1 MKFSDIPG
9 LSDLKKQL
17 SQAVDQGHVAHAQLF
32 AGQEGGVGLMLALAY
47 AQYLNCENQADGD
60 SCGTCPSCIKISK
73 FVHPDLHFCMPTAKS
88 KRTEKQGEK
97 EKEKEEL
104 MACMPLFRQF
114 LAEMPFGRLSDWANL
129 AEFENRTP
137 LTNIKSVR
145 ETMRG
150 LQLKAYEA
158 KFKVQIIWLPETMR
172 SEGSNAFLKIL
183 EEPPPFTVF
192 LLVSDQPE
200 QLLPTVISRTQRVQ
214 IPSLD
219 DETLAGYLHSRFGLN
234 PDKALQIASLSGGS
248 IPVAL
253 ALSEEKTDDYH
264 AMFMEWQ
271 RACFKNDL
279 DKLIRQTEFFQSLG
293 KEMQKSYL
301 RYCLDKIRKALVL
314 NVANA
319 PNARVL
325 ATEQSDLQNLGKTFS
340 LPLVENILQQL
351 ETAYYHINQNA
362 SARMVFFDTS
372 LAISTGYRTL
382 RN

>member
-1 MKFSDIPG
+1 MKFSEVPG

-17 SQAVDQGHVAHAQLF
+17 SLAVDQGHVAHAQLF

-47 AQYLNCENQADGD
+47 AQYLNCESPVEGD
-60 SCGTCPSCIKISK
+60 SCGTCFSCVKISR

-88 KRTEKQGEK
+88 KLTEKAS
-97 EKEKEEL
+97 EKEEL
-104 MACMPLFRQF
+104 LPFLPLFRQF
-114 LAEMPFGRLSDWANL
+114 LTDMPFGRLSDWAAM

-137 LTNIKSVR
+137 ITNIKAVR
-145 ETMRG
+145 ETMQG

-172 SEGSNAFLKIL
+172 TEGSNAFLKLL
-183 EEPPPFTVF
+183 EEPPPYTVF

-214 IPSLD
+214 IPALD
-219 DETLAGYLHSRFGLN
+219 DETLAAYLHSRFRID

-314 NVANA
+314 NVAQA
-319 PNARVL
+319 PSSRVL
-325 ATEQSDLQNLGKTFS
+325 QTEKADLQNLGRTFS
-340 LPLVENILQQL
+340 LPLVEHILRQL